1 VKSVAAFRIAPP
13 VQAQGHREFPQ
24 GISTQQLMADVGVE
38 MAVQMTARMFG
49 LPRATATEIVAVALP
64 MIASMAENNPALRW
78 HLYVASPARLPER
91 IEDLYARMLAS
102 PLVRQAVM
110 DDSKTTYGAM
120 LDTANGMAARQ
131 AGTTDGQAREVIS
144 AALPAVTQ
152 LLGTINHAGGSS
164 AYRQRLRD
172 LHARSA

>member
-1 VKSVAAFRIAPP
+1 
-13 VQAQGHREFPQ
+13 
-24 GISTQQLMADVGVE
+24 
-38 MAVQMTARMFG
+38 MTARMFG

-78 HLYVASPARLPER
+78 RLNVASPARLPER

-110 DDSKTTYGAM
+110 DDSKATYGAM
-120 LDTANGMAARQ
+120 LDTANRLAARP
-131 AGTTDGQAREVIS
+131 AGTTDGQASEVI
-144 AALPAVTQ
+144 AVALPAVTQ

-172 LHARSA
+172 LHA